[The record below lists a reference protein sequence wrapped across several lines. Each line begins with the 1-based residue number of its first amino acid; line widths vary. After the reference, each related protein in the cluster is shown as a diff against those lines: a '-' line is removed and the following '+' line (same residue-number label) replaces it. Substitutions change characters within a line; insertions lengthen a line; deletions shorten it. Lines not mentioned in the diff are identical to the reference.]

1 MHQRLHRLE
10 TTLLSWHK
18 LKWCTE
24 LSIQSNTAPLRKRAE
39 NNSINQENGGENV
52 KLMSWMPLQEKIN
65 YEMKTTWN
73 SWLVLYSREAF
84 PLVACKVHR
93 KISILA
99 SAYNTVVPGKAKCL
113 SNSQKRKTQ
122 DISEHKANVNK
133 QECKSTLLLS
143 THNRRCHAMPYW
155 FCFVYNSW
163 LSVRNFA
170 AQKRSIRCNHK
181 EVEYQ
186 FLLLVSFVRLI
197 LQFFSP
203 KARFTIRL
211 ARFFRFFRFFRIPS
225 HTVRIQNLKWA
236 TLIYK
241 FPSLNRVKVVQRCF
255 KSNKHC

>member
-65 YEMKTTWN
+65 YAMKTTWN

-99 SAYNTVVPGKAKCL
+99 SAYNSVVPGKAKCL

-133 QECKSTLLLS
+133 QECKSILVNTQS
-143 THNRRCHAMPYW
+143 RCHAMPYW
-155 FCFVYNSW
+155 FY
-163 LSVRNFA
+163 FA
-170 AQKRSIRCNHK
+170 
-181 EVEYQ
+181 
-186 FLLLVSFVRLI
+186 
-197 LQFFSP
+197 
-203 KARFTIRL
+203 
-211 ARFFRFFRFFRIPS
+211 
-225 HTVRIQNLKWA
+225 
-236 TLIYK
+236 
-241 FPSLNRVKVVQRCF
+241 
-255 KSNKHC
+255 